1 MESESQLIPDY
12 LDSAGLASVY
22 VDTSAETIHE
32 KCESCVPIHFTRM
45 TKSHNS
51 EIRHTA
57 KNRFFA
63 VYQLF
68 FESQFP
74 DVYQLSDKNRFL
86 HALQQLNYIFW
97 TRSA

>member
-1 MESESQLIPDY
+1 
-12 LDSAGLASVY
+12 
-22 VDTSAETIHE
+22 
-32 KCESCVPIHFTRM
+32 M

-68 FESQFP
+68 VENQFP

-86 HALQQLNYIFW
+86 HAL
-97 TRSA
+97 